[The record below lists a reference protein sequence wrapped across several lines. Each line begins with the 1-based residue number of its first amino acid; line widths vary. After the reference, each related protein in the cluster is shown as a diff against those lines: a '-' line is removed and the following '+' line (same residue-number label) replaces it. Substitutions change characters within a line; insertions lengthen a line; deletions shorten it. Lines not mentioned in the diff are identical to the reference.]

1 MARNKYPEVT
11 VEKILDTA
19 QQLFLEKGYDNT
31 TIQDIVDHL
40 GGLSKGAV
48 YHHFKS
54 KEEIIDAVS
63 DRMFL
68 VNNPFEKVKDRS
80 DLNGLEKLREAI
92 RLNQSDEAQNNIVVQ
107 SIPLTRN
114 PRLLVEMIDSNRRIL
129 TPYYEELLEEGNRD
143 GSIHTEY
150 AREIAELIPL
160 LTSLWLLPSVFP
172 SDKEGMKRKFRFLG
186 DMLEKMGVPL
196 MDDSIYALVEEFFE
210 KLPEEL

>member
-11 VEKILDTA
+11 VEKILDVA
-19 QQLFLEKGYDNT
+19 QRLFLEKGYDNT

-54 KEEIIDAVS
+54 KEEIMDAVG
-63 DRMFL
+63 DRMFSA
-68 VNNPFEKVKDRS
+68 NNPFEKVRKRS

-92 RLNQSDEAQNNIVVQ
+92 RLNQSDEARTDMTIQ
-107 SIPLTRN
+107 SIPLTRI
-114 PRLLVEMIDSNRRIL
+114 PRLLVEMIESNRRIL
-129 TPYYEELLEEGNRD
+129 TPYYQELLEEGNKD

-150 AREIAELIPL
+150 AKEIAELMPL

-172 SDKEGMKRKFRFLG
+172 SDKEGMKNKFRFLG

-196 MDDSIYALVEEFFE
+196 MDDSIYALVEEFFD
-210 KLPEEL
+210 KMPEET